1 MSSSKSKLK
10 SHVILRY
17 RFLESALSTSIQ
29 DKTNV
34 PGGKELKKKHS
45 SVEEKD
51 TDLKRGEKR
60 LRYIWRAVREK
71 RFYLCPRSSK
81 G

>member
-1 MSSSKSKLK
+1 M
-10 SHVILRY
+10 
-17 RFLESALSTSIQ
+17 
-29 DKTNV
+29 
-34 PGGKELKKKHS
+34 KKKHS
-45 SVEEKD
+45 TVEEKD